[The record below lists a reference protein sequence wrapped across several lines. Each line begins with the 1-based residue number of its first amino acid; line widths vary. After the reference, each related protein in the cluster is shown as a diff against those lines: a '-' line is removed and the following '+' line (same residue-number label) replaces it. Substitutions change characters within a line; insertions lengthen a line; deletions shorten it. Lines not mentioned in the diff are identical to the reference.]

1 MTPRT
6 AAVARP
12 MTKAHRLAVLK
23 ALSAGLAAVI
33 KDTEAQIL
41 ELSDETG
48 ADHFDT
54 PYGPLS
60 VGGGDARI
68 QIADERGFLEWVK
81 ENHPE
86 QIMDAVR
93 PAYTK
98 ALLAQLR
105 EVGAFIILPDGEVAE
120 WAGLSE
126 PRERFVAW
134 PRSTKQTEAKEAAVG
149 FFRDRADGLTA
160 GLAQLTD
167 GEEDR

>member
-1 MTPRT
+1 MTAG

-23 ALSAGLAAVI
+23 ALSAGLQAVI

-68 QIADERGFLEWVK
+68 QVADERGFLEWVK

-98 ALLAQLR
+98 ALLAQLAYDAAADL
-105 EVGAFIILPDGEVAE
+105 VILPGGEIAE

-134 PRSTKQTEAKEAAVG
+134 PKSTRQTEAKEAAVG
-149 FFRDRADGLTA
+149 FFRDRAEDLTA

-167 GEEDR
+167 GTDR